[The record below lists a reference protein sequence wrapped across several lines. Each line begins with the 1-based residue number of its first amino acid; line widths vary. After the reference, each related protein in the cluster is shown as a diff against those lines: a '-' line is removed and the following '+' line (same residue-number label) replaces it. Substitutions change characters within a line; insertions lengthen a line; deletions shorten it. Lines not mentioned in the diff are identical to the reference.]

1 MAVPFRCRVT
11 VTAKRRSASC
21 SAQRAVTIAVS
32 SIWRLAWRLRSMF
45 DLTFTIESKDGTTP
59 LTLAIDQAVIAGW
72 TGRDPVAR
80 DKHIAEL
87 EAIGIARPAS
97 TPIYYRCSARRLTTE
112 DEIEVCGENSSGE
125 VEFVLIGWQGR
136 IFVGL
141 GSDHTDRKVEGY
153 SVTVSKQMCDKPMA
167 STLWELEE
175 VIGHWD
181 RLILRSHAWIGGKRE
196 LYQEGTLDAML
207 PVSELLARGF
217 TDGKLPD
224 GCAMFGGTFAAK
236 GGIRPASRFEIE
248 LEDPVRKRTIRHAY
262 DVIELP
268 VRG

>member
-1 MAVPFRCRVT
+1 
-11 VTAKRRSASC
+11 
-21 SAQRAVTIAVS
+21 
-32 SIWRLAWRLRSMF
+32 MF
-45 DLTFTIESKDGTTP
+45 DLTFTVIDHDGGTVP

-87 EAIGIARPAS
+87 EALGIVRPAT
-97 TPIYYRCSARRLTTE
+97 TPIYYRCSARRLTLE
-112 DEIEVCGENSSGE
+112 DRIEVCGSESSGE

-136 IFVGL
+136 TFVGL
-141 GSDHTDRKVEGY
+141 GSDHTDRKVESY
-153 SVTVSKQMCDKPMA
+153 NVTVSKQMCDKPVA
-167 STLWELEE
+167 STVWELED

-181 RLILRSHAWIGGKRE
+181 KLILRSWTWINGKRE

-207 PVSELLARGF
+207 PVKELLAKGF
-217 TDGKLPD
+217 DGGKLPD

-236 GGIRPASRFEIE
+236 GGIRPADRFEYE
-248 LEDPVRKRTIRHAY
+248 LEDPVLKRVIGHAY
-262 DVIELP
+262 DVIMLP